1 MSIEDAVKAIPDFP
15 KEKYKPGDEVTF
27 YRSKGCITCNNTGY
41 KGRMGV
47 FEFLR
52 VTDNM
57 RELILKRASV
67 AEIKELAINE
77 GMMTLRQEGIN
88 KAIEGT
94 TSIEEVLRVI
104 V

>member
-1 MSIEDAVKAIPDFP
+1 
-15 KEKYKPGDEVTF
+15 
-27 YRSKGCITCNNTGY
+27 
-41 KGRMGV
+41 MGV

-67 AEIKELAINE
+67 AEIKELAISE